1 MHDMRFFCILFLKN
15 YEYLHIFRNFALF
28 LVETPRGA
36 SCNYNDRLP
45 VETPRGRLVTISIDY
60 P

>member
-36 SCNYNDRLP
+36 SCNYNHLLP
-45 VETPRGRLVTISIDY
+45 VETPRGASCN
-60 P
+60 